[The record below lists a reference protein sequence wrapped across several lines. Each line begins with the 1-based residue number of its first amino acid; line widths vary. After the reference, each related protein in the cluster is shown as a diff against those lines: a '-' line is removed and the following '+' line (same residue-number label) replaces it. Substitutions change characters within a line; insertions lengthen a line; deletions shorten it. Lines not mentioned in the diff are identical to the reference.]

1 MSMNMVI
8 YQEEEPMLLFLYN
21 FLILL
26 VIGLS
31 ADIHSI
37 WFSLFL
43 LLICGVKWLSMK
55 QTIRLK
61 VSLLGSVFFSIFFLF
76 NTGFTYSFLFTLS
89 FYILFWSGIKNN
101 KQKVLFCGL
110 IVLVCLS
117 LSGLAIN
124 RVMLGLFLIIAALL
138 ILLESHTVRLARSR
152 LTICIA
158 ATSGGIFIYMLLP
171 TFLAICKYLLFVVF
185 TGSAFV
191 TGPVLN
197 NGVDL
202 LLGLQ
207 TKEEVKEEP
216 SEDMMGMFLNE
227 EAGTSDPMIGGY
239 LLFGGMLLGLV
250 ILLSRRLQRIKNLG
264 MTKNDRPKMNS
275 KLVPLPEE
283 SLSKPPHHLIR
294 KKIYG
299 WEMKLAA
306 PFARRKAEGFS
317 HWLSRLPHDSVSAK
331 ERIISIYQD
340 VRYGNRQVSKG
351 EIKEFEREFAELA
364 AYVNKKRI
372 EK

>member
-1 MSMNMVI
+1 
-8 YQEEEPMLLFLYN
+8 MLKISFL
-21 FLILL
+21 
-26 VIGLS
+26 S
-31 ADIHSI
+31 
-37 WFSLFL
+37 
-43 LLICGVKWLSMK
+43 
-55 QTIRLK
+55 
-61 VSLLGSVFFSIFFLF
+61 SVFFCIFILV
-76 NTGFTYSFLFTLS
+76 NTGFTYSILFTLS
-89 FYILFWSGIKNN
+89 FYILFLSGKNN
-101 KQKVLFCGL
+101 KQKALFCGL

-117 LSGLAIN
+117 QSGVAIS
-124 RVMLGLFLIIAALL
+124 RVMLGLFLMIAALM
-138 ILLESHTVRLARSR
+138 ILLESHTVKLARSR
-152 LTICIA
+152 LTICFA
-158 ATSGGIFIYMLLP
+158 ATSGGMFIYLLLP
-171 TFLAICKYLLFVVF
+171 IFLAICKYLLFVVF

-207 TKEEVKEEP
+207 TKEEMKEEP

-239 LLFGGMLLGLV
+239 LLFGGMLLGFV
-250 ILLSRRLQRIKNLG
+250 ILLSRRLKRRGNLG
-264 MTKNDRPKMNS
+264 MTVNVLPKTKT

-283 SLSKPPHHLIR
+283 RVIKPPHHLIR
-294 KKIYG
+294 KKVYG

-317 HWLSRLPHDSVSAK
+317 IWLSRLPHDSVSAK

-340 VRYGNRQVSKG
+340 VRYGNRQVSKR
-351 EIKEFEREFAELA
+351 EIKEFEREFAKMA

-372 EK
+372 DK

>member
-1 MSMNMVI
+1 MVS
-8 YQEEEPMLLFLYN
+8 YQEGEPMLLFLYN

-31 ADIHSI
+31 ADIHSV
-37 WFSLFL
+37 WFSLFIL
-43 LLICGVKWLSMK
+43 LLCGVQWLTMK
-55 QTIRLK
+55 QTVRLK
-61 VSLLGSVFFSIFFLF
+61 ISFLGSVFFFIFFLV
-76 NTGFTYSFLFTLS
+76 NTGFTYSILFTLS
-89 FYILFWSGIKNN
+89 FYILFLSGKDN
-101 KQKVLFCGL
+101 KQKALFCGL

-117 LSGLAIN
+117 QSGLAIN
-124 RVMLGLFLIIAALL
+124 RVMLGLFMMIAALL
-138 ILLESHTVRLARSR
+138 ILLESHTVKLARSR

-158 ATSGGIFIYMLLP
+158 AITGGMFIYMLLP

-207 TKEEVKEEP
+207 TKEEMKEEP
-216 SEDMMGMFLNE
+216 SEDMMGMFLN

-239 LLFGGMLLGLV
+239 LLFGGMLLGFV
-250 ILLSRRLQRIKNLG
+250 ILLSRRLKRRGLG
-264 MTKNDRPKMNS
+264 MTVNVLPKMKT

-283 SLSKPPHHLIR
+283 RVSKPPHHLIR

-340 VRYGNRQVSKG
+340 ARYGNRQVSRR
-351 EIKEFEREFAELA
+351 EIKEFEREFAEMA